1 LGTFHTWVVYHNA
14 FSQGID
20 MGEMLRMSRA
30 AQDRQVA
37 VPSVLPT
44 SIQNQTSSTVEM
56 TTTANAAEKSR
67 LLPVEAL
74 QGYGSYS
81 GVGVEGVGVE
91 GVGVEGA
98 AAVIVKPTPVVSN
111 SISQKQKSQPFGGS
125 AFTRVISPV
134 SILFVAED

>member
-1 LGTFHTWVVYHNA
+1 
-14 FSQGID
+14 

-67 LLPVEAL
+67 LLPVEAP
-74 QGYGSYS
+74 QGYGSHS
-81 GVGVEGVGVE
+81 GVGLE

-98 AAVIVKPTPVVSN
+98 AAVIAKPTPVVSN

-134 SILFVAED
+134 GILFVAEGLNCNDSAGFRWVPAMDL